1 MMHRMELLAAAAAV
15 VLALA
20 ALAPPATAA
29 VSWAVTTSPPS
40 PPCSSYAAMAMTPT
54 TSGMAA
60 VASCSTGAFV
70 YECPA
75 SAGACT
81 GTALW
86 AASPAPSPAPATD
99 LLLASWDSTSSKVV
113 VIGSFRDFS
122 PSPPLQTVKASTIAL
137 APSPPGPTWT
147 QNTGTVSQ
155 ISGSFDPSWWSN
167 PRSIK
172 ASNGKMYAAGS
183 TALASTKTASLAR
196 CEADGTS
203 CAIIDVYAVAS
214 RAARGKTA
222 TRVGLVDDVTN
233 SQILVVALDDESS
246 AREVEL
252 FSVSYDLATATFL
265 GSLRPAGVTHTEFSE
280 VTPIIDTGNSTL
292 YVMVSGASDLYVYRT
307 TLTGTVIGVDD
318 AVAKVSP
325 APSPAIRVDSA
336 RGQVV
341 NGKLV
346 MVTVD
351 DTTNKPGVFVCELDV
366 SSCTYDAYTGSETVS
381 SSARKTEVVFDV
393 ASLTIHAFAA
403 AGSGPALHRYAIT
416 GAIPPPPPSPPPPSP
431 PPPPPPSPTP
441 SPQPTTAGALLSPSE
456 DDVTVTAVAS
466 AAGGVVFLMLI
477 GVVAFVVVRF
487 TRSKGKVV
495 SDPDEEQA
503 DDGELQPSNADE
515 PANDNVASDPGSPE

>member
-1 MMHRMELLAAAAAV
+1 
-15 VLALA
+15 
-20 ALAPPATAA
+20 
-29 VSWAVTTSPPS
+29 
-40 PPCSSYAAMAMTPT
+40 MAMTPT
-54 TSGMAA
+54 PSGMAA

-75 SAGACT
+75 SAGACN

-183 TALASTKTASLAR
+183 TELASTKTASLAR

-214 RAARGKTA
+214 RAARGKTG

-233 SQILVVALDDESS
+233 SQILVVALDDESG

-366 SSCTYDAYTGSETVS
+366 SNCTYDAYTGSETVS

-416 GAIPPPPPSPPPPSP
+416 AVGFLVIVGLVAVLVVVLQRRKASKGNDDAEKAGGSKRRKRR
-431 PPPPPPSPTP
+431 S
-441 SPQPTTAGALLSPSE
+441 AGAKISRKSKSGSTNRRRRSTEPKSTP
-456 DDVTVTAVAS
+456 DAS
-466 AAGGVVFLMLI
+466 
-477 GVVAFVVVRF
+477 
-487 TRSKGKVV
+487 T
-495 SDPDEEQA
+495 D
-503 DDGELQPSNADE
+503 
-515 PANDNVASDPGSPE
+515 ASDKSLEPSASSASLSADSSLVETTSS